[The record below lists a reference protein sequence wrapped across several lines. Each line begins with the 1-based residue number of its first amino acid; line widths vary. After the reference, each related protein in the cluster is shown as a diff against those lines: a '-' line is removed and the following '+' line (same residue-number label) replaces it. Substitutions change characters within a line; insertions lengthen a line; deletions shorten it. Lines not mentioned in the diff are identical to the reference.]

1 MNCIWGQSI
10 VGSVYIKIKSELKK
24 FIGADKNCGA
34 RWKRGSIIVDA
45 AISLPIFL
53 IAMCT
58 ILSLL
63 LQVGREDNAMLSM
76 FKTSQTVTRTLAAT
90 GYTTGQGA
98 SDEFLGAL
106 GQDNEGII
114 NTLEQGS
121 EELINSLSQ
130 DDRGDLY
137 LFKEGH
143 VLVFRPFI
151 GEKSESDGDR
161 VYIFPKY
168 GERYHIEGCST
179 LRNGERV
186 EVLTDKVK
194 RQYKACEIC
203 KPDELPNGATVCIYS
218 DVSHTYHRESCATI
232 TKSYECISRKD
243 AIDQGYTACQLC
255 LKDF

>member
-1 MNCIWGQSI
+1 MFINREFINTKSI
-10 VGSVYIKIKSELKK
+10 NK
-24 FIGADKNCGA
+24 
-34 RWKRGSIIVDA
+34 KRGTIIVDA

-53 IAMCT
+53 LAMCT

-90 GYTTGQGA
+90 GYTTGQGV

-114 NTLEQGS
+114 SALGQGS
-121 EELINSLSQ
+121 DS
-130 DDRGDLY
+130 RGDLY
-137 LFKEGH
+137 LYKEGH

-151 GEKSESDGDR
+151 GEKSDSDGDR

-179 LRNGERV
+179 LHNGERV
-186 EVLTDKVK
+186 AVLTDKVR

-203 KPDELPNGATVCIYS
+203 KPDELPDGATVCIYS

-232 TKSYECISRKD
+232 TKSYECVSRKD
-243 AIDQGYTACQLC
+243 AIAQGYTACQIC

>member
-1 MNCIWGQSI
+1 M
-10 VGSVYIKIKSELKK
+10 YINK
-24 FIGADKNCGA
+24 
-34 RWKRGSIIVDA
+34 KRGSIIVDA

-53 IAMCT
+53 LAMCT

-76 FKTSQTVTRTLAAT
+76 FKTSQTVTRTLAT
-90 GYTTGQGA
+90 VGYTTGGVLD
-98 SDEFLGAL
+98 S
-106 GQDNEGII
+106 

-121 EELINSLSQ
+121 GELINSLSQ
-130 DDRGDLY
+130 DGRGDLY

-151 GEKSESDGDR
+151 GEKSDSDGDR

-179 LRNGERV
+179 LHNGERV
-186 EVLTDKVK
+186 AVLTDKVR

-203 KPDELPNGATVCIYS
+203 KPDELPDGATVCIYS

-232 TKSYECISRKD
+232 TKSYECVSRKD
-243 AIDQGYTACQLC
+243 AIAQGYTACQIC
-255 LKDF
+255 LKGFE